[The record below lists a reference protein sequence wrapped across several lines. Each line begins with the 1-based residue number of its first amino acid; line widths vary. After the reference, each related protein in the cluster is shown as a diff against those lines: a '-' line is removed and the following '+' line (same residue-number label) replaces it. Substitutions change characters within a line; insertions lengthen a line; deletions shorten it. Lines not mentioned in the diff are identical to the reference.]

1 MLLTSN
7 PGVRLP
13 LKNESA
19 LLPIAAVSLALIA
32 LLTLAAAGIGSR
44 LGLWHFRTGFILLK
58 YGAWCGAA
66 ALAAALAGAIRA
78 AGKRNMAALFLSL
91 LAMLLGSVAFTVPL
105 HWKLTAQRLP
115 RIHDITTDTA
125 NPPSYVA
132 LLPLRKDAA
141 NPTEYGGPAIAAQ
154 QQQAYPD
161 LRTVILD
168 LQAPQAFEQAL
179 EAAGAL
185 GWKIVAS
192 APAEGRIEATDTTF
206 WFGFTDDIVVRITP
220 AGHRSLL
227 DVRSL
232 SRVGVS
238 DAGTNARR
246 IRAFLQKMGGNR

>member
-1 MLLTSN
+1 MLRTSK
-7 PGVRLP
+7 PGVSLP
-13 LKNESA
+13 LQAKAA
-19 LLPIAAVSLALIA
+19 LLPIVAVSLALIA
-32 LLTLAAAGIGSR
+32 LLTLAAAGFGSR
-44 LGLWHFRTGFILLK
+44 LGLWHFRTGFTLLK
-58 YGAWCGAA
+58 YGAWGGAA
-66 ALAAALAGAIRA
+66 ALTAALAGAIRA

-91 LAMLLGSVAFTVPL
+91 LAMVLGSVAFAVPL
-105 HWKLTAQRLP
+105 QWKLTAQRLP

-141 NPTEYGGPAIAAQ
+141 NPIEYGGPAVAAQ

-168 LQAPQAFEQAL
+168 LQAPQAFDRAL

-185 GWKIVAS
+185 GWKIVA
-192 APAEGRIEATDTTF
+192 AVPEEGRIEATDTTF

-220 AGHRSLL
+220 AGYRSLL

-238 DAGTNARR
+238 DAGTNAKR